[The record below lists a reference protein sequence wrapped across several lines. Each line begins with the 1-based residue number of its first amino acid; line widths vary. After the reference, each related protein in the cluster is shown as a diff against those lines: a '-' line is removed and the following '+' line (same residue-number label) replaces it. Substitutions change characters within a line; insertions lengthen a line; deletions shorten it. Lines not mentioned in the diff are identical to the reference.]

1 MYFIEANGVVF
12 IHNWSNDGLMLDVT
26 YHMNIVEFVYV
37 ECMFV
42 FFCSFTDT

>member
-1 MYFIEANGVVF
+1 MYFIKANCVVF